1 MKPVLIAI
9 VVLHGLIHLMG
20 FVKGF
25 GLAPVAAL
33 KLAIG
38 PGLGVL
44 WLTAA
49 LLFLVA
55 AGLLALGKE
64 AWWIVGLPAVVLSQ
78 VLVVLAWSDAKFGTL
93 PNVLILLPLV
103 VSVATALPGSLRSRY
118 RREAAAAVRS
128 LPESSPMITQADL
141 DALPA
146 PVARYVARSGALG
159 KPRILGFSTDYEG
172 RFRNGFD
179 APWMRFSSTQVNVIE
194 PSSRRFLMEASLYGL
209 PMTGLHR
216 FVGDEARM
224 QIRVASLVEVVN
236 AAGPK
241 MRQGET
247 VTVFNDLCVM
257 APAALIG
264 APVEWSVLGEGVVQG
279 RFTRDGVTI
288 SAVLHFDAAGDLV
301 DFVSGDRY
309 FTADGKETI
318 PLPWRTPT
326 SDYRWY
332 GPVRL
337 PGTGRLIWQR
347 PSGDFQYGE
356 FHLKRVRYY
365 PSWD

>member
-9 VVLHGLIHLMG
+9 VLLHGLIHLMG

-25 GLAPVAAL
+25 GLAPVTAL
-33 KLAIG
+33 KLPIG
-38 PGLGVL
+38 PGMGAL
-44 WLTAA
+44 WLAA
-49 LLFLVA
+49 AALFLVA
-55 AGLLALGKE
+55 AGLLVLGKE
-64 AWWIVGLPAVVLSQ
+64 AWWVAGLPAVILSQ
-78 VLVVLAWSDAKFGTL
+78 ILVVLAWSDAKFGTL

-103 VSVATALPGSLRSRY
+103 ISIAAALPGSLRSRY
-118 RREAAAAVRS
+118 RRETAAVVKS
-128 LPESSPMITQADL
+128 LPGISEKITQADL

-159 KPRILGFSTDYEG
+159 KPRIHGFQTDYEG

-179 APWMRFSSTQVNVIE
+179 APWMGFHSTQVNVVE
-194 PSSRRFLMEASLYGL
+194 PSSRRFLMEASMYGL
-209 PMTGLHR
+209 PLTGLHR
-216 FVGDEARM
+216 FVGGEARM

-236 AAGPK
+236 AAGPE
-241 MRQGET
+241 MTQAET

-264 APVEWSVLGEGVVQG
+264 APVQWTVLGEGLVQG
-279 RFTRDGVTI
+279 KFTRNGVTI
-288 SAVLHFDAAGDLV
+288 TAELHFDAEGDLV

-318 PLPWRTPT
+318 RMPWRTPV
-326 SDYRWY
+326 SGYRWF
-332 GPVRL
+332 GAVRL
-337 PGTGRLIWQR
+337 PQVGELIWQR
-347 PSGDFQYGE
+347 PAGEFKYGE

-365 PSWD
+365 PAWD